1 MSFEHAWMV
10 GLQAYA
16 YDVNEEGPAA
26 VLEAA
31 DLAAA
36 NVVFL
41 AVSYSDLITTQ
52 DPSRAPRLPHN
63 PVRERHADEAFL
75 RPVASRYPAGLIP
88 PVGTDLALDGGEA
101 YRALRVAAGGDGV
114 AVVPWL
120 LLLSQRVAM
129 QAPGQ
134 SVVNVRGDLVPGW
147 LCPNRPGTIEFVRA
161 ITDDLITQLDPPAL
175 FIDGARF
182 PEPRVG
188 RIADG
193 LACFCDACYG
203 AAGEVGLDLDVV
215 RSELAGLMDN
225 VERNPAGIARAVTRA
240 CSSGFRTLRAGAPR
254 VALLEWLRFRQ
265 ESVERAIRMVHDIV
279 GGRTELWLDVW
290 PPTYGWL
297 LGQDLARLG
306 GYSQWTRPFTY
317 HRWGGGADIPGLI
330 GSLGNSQETRQALY
344 EAFRAFFRFPGPD
357 SYAEFLQ
364 RGLDPAFITEET
376 AYLAELLGDRSR
388 PVAGLQIWHM
398 GRPGVREALEYAI
411 AAKPRGVIL
420 HCYGWA
426 TREEL
431 AAAGDWL
438 RERGMAG
445 LSSSGAATP
454 VVPPGH
460 SRPVSPRPLH
470 RAGWSLP

>member
-16 YDVNEEGPAA
+16 YDVNEEGPDA

-31 DLAAA
+31 ELAAA

-41 AVSYSDLITTQ
+41 AVSYRDLITTQ
-52 DPSRAPRLPHN
+52 DPARAPRLLHN
-63 PVRERHADEAFL
+63 PVREHHADQAFL
-75 RPVASRYPAGLIP
+75 RPTASRYPAGLIP
-88 PVGTDLALDGGEA
+88 PVGTDAALDGGKA
-101 YRALRVAAGGDGV
+101 YRALRVAASGDGV

-120 LLLSQRVAM
+120 LLLSQTVAM

-134 SVVNVRGDLVPGW
+134 AVVNVRGDLVPGW
-147 LCPNRPGTIEFVRA
+147 LCPNRPETIEFARA
-161 ITDDLITQLDPPAL
+161 IVDDLVRQFDPPAL

-182 PEPRVG
+182 PEPRAG
-188 RIADG
+188 RLADG
-193 LACFCDACYG
+193 LACFCEACYG
-203 AAGEVGLDLDVV
+203 AAGEAGLDLDVV
-215 RSELAGLMDN
+215 RSELAKMLDE
-225 VERNPAGIARAVTRA
+225 VEHHPEEIARAVVRA
-240 CSSGFRTLRAGAPR
+240 CSSGFRALRAGAPR

-265 ESVERAIRMVHDIV
+265 GSVERVIRAVHEAV
-279 GGRTELWLDVW
+279 NGRTELWLDVW

-297 LGQDLARLG
+297 LGQDLGRLA
-306 GYSQWTRPFTY
+306 GYSRWTRPFTY

-330 GSLGNSQETRQALY
+330 GSLGGNHKTQQALY
-344 EAFRAFFRFPGPD
+344 EAFQAFFRFPGPGT
-357 SYAEFLQ
+357 YGEFLQ

-376 AYLAELLGDRSR
+376 AFLADLLGDRSR
-388 PVAGLQIWHM
+388 PVAGLQIWQM
-398 GRPGVREALEYAI
+398 GRAGVREALEYAI

-445 LSSSGAATP
+445 LPPSRAAAPVAPPVAKASG
-454 VVPPGH
+454 
-460 SRPVSPRPLH
+460 
-470 RAGWSLP
+470 